1 MQCPS
6 SFSRSSSFLP
16 VDPTSDHCGGSDQDL
31 TVQSFP
37 WTPPLHSYR
46 VPLIGLPKKIAQVQI
61 EHTTVCQCQAPALHR
76 SAIRKL
82 NVAQFLTTNYESQDP
97 HQRVLIGAETN
108 VGRRDTDVSNE
119 PDRLGYEIVESTMKK
134 SRFVEPP
141 SKSALTEHL
150 QSRSRWFHGSAEFRR
165 FHNPA
170 RCELPLGCIL
180 IFKAPALRLPLKAQA
195 CSPCPNV
202 GYISGTNGHNGKN
215 ISMLKIHKQQER
227 KGGLFP
233 QDTC

>member
-1 MQCPS
+1 MLP
-6 SFSRSSSFLP
+6 SFS
-16 VDPTSDHCGGSDQDL
+16 
-31 TVQSFP
+31 
-37 WTPPLHSYR
+37 PP
-46 VPLIGLPKKIAQVQI
+46 I
-61 EHTTVCQCQAPALHR
+61 T
-76 SAIRKL
+76 
-82 NVAQFLTTNYESQDP
+82 DP

-170 RCELPLGCIL
+170 RTRNGPDN
-180 IFKAPALRLPLKAQA
+180 RQA
-195 CSPCPNV
+195 V
-202 GYISGTNGHNGKN
+202 
-215 ISMLKIHKQQER
+215 L
-227 KGGLFP
+227 
-233 QDTC
+233 